1 MPLSSSSY
9 HFDSSCFPLS
19 SQFETSSTL
28 CGVGSPAS
36 ASAMLFDLACLSHG
50 MIVAPVVGKGSCRL
64 RFFVEPVLTLAKGS
78 G

>member
-9 HFDSSCFPLS
+9 HFDSSCSPLS

-28 CGVGSPAS
+28 CGVGSS
-36 ASAMLFDLACLSHG
+36 ASPAVMLVDLACLSRG
-50 MIVAPVVGKGSCRL
+50 MIVAPIVGKGSCRL